1 MHVLLALPTA
11 VLMMCEKT
19 NAPTLGSSYNFSNN
33 LSGFIILTQ
42 TQGQQVFYS
51 VGVRV

>member
-1 MHVLLALPTA
+1 MHVPSALPTV

-19 NAPTLGSSYNFSNN
+19 NAPTVGLSYNFCNK

-42 TQGQQVFYS
+42 TQD
-51 VGVRV
+51 